1 MSKDELQKC
10 HDGEN
15 FISNA
20 PEIIS
25 MIKNARRLTRM
36 YNSSEYDAVD
46 VRQSILKS
54 LLGAVGKNVLIDTP
68 FHCDYGKNIFLG
80 DNIIININCTFI
92 DCNKIVIGDN
102 TLIASNVQL
111 YTAAHPVK
119 AGERLVEGWHP
130 SMPRPFFHTYAR
142 PISIGENVWIGGG
155 VIVLPGVTIG
165 RDSVIGAGSVVTQDI
180 PPGCLAIGN
189 PCRAVKDL

>member
-111 YTAAHPVK
+111 YTAAHPGK
-119 AGERLVEGWHP
+119 AGERLVEGW
-130 SMPRPFFHTYAR
+130 

>member
-1 MSKDELQKC
+1 MNKDELQKC

-15 FISNA
+15 FIANA
-20 PEIIS
+20 PEIVS

-46 VRQSILKS
+46 VRQSIL
-54 LLGAVGKNVLIDTP
+54 
-68 FHCDYGKNIFLG
+68 
-80 DNIIININCTFI
+80 

-111 YTAAHPVK
+111 YTAAHPLK

-130 SMPRPFFHTYAR
+130 PMSRPFFHTCAR

-165 RDSVIGAGSVVTQDI
+165 RDSVVGAGVVTQDI

-189 PCRAVKDL
+189 PCRAGKNL